1 MRQSFIVIAFIVL
14 FSGYAVA
21 QKNMQTHKTPFP
33 SITNAKWSDFKDM
46 YDKST
51 LCSEN
56 EITLWTCK
64 TSSKIYS
71 LCSSK
76 QMTKNSGYLQYR
88 ASKAGHL
95 VFVFPASKMPPIH
108 KFLYVTSM
116 AGDASLH
123 FSNGG
128 YKYTLIDP
136 LRGHSLIDITGK
148 SLQHGVEVTCKNEN
162 QTLQLNYTMKL
173 MYDAGIW
180 QGY

>member
-1 MRQSFIVIAFIVL
+1 MRRVFIVIASIVL
-14 FSGYAVA
+14 FLGYAVA
-21 QKNMQTHKTPFP
+21 QENTQKRKTPFP
-33 SITNAKWSDFKDM
+33 SITNAKWSEFKGM
-46 YDKST
+46 YDKSP
-51 LCSEN
+51 LCSDN

-64 TSSKIYS
+64 TSSKTYS

-88 ASKAGHL
+88 AAKAGRL
-95 VFVFPASKMPPIH
+95 IFVFPASKMPPVQ

-116 AGDASLH
+116 SGDASLH

-136 LRGHSLIDITGK
+136 LRGHSLIDIIGK
-148 SLQHGVEVTCKNEN
+148 SLQHGVEVACKNEN